1 MLNTLSINVNCGSI
15 YNRNLEKLRDLPWVP
30 GSLPISETR
39 KRAVDAFWGMGTFSL
54 PGGSTWPCLREIKLW
69 YSTWLELSNV
79 VDMSIALTNFV
90 LVKFF
95 SMSRL
100 LVHSVYPRGFSFLV
114 FERAEAGV
122 KQGEGCK
129 KDLPKRHFLRGG
141 ASLLI
146 LAFCLS
152 SLSSLDWT
160 HKHRCVNALQAI
172 LFRISLICRELG
184 EAEGTSQARR
194 LCRG

>member
-1 MLNTLSINVNCGSI
+1 MTMFERNKALIQYLVGVIKCRWHVNCT
-15 YNRNLEKLRDLPWVP
+15 YKFR
-30 GSLPISETR
+30 
-39 KRAVDAFWGMGTFSL
+39 
-54 PGGSTWPCLREIKLW
+54 PCQ
-69 YSTWLELSNV
+69 V
-79 VDMSIALTNFV
+79 
-90 LVKFF
+90 F

-129 KDLPKRHFLRGG
+129 KDLHKRHFLRGG

-152 SLSSLDWT
+152 SL
-160 HKHRCVNALQAI
+160 AI
-172 LFRISLICRELG
+172 LFRISLICRVLG

-194 LCRG
+194 LCKGQLRDNCCQIIDKLWQEELREFG